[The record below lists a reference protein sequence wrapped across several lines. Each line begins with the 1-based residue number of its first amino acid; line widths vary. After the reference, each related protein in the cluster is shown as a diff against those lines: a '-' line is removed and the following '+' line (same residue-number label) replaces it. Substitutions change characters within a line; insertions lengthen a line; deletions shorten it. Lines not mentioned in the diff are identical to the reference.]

1 MNNLVEKLI
10 ATGITIGGG
19 IVGAKLVEFGW
30 KAVTGHDAPK
40 DLDDTEENL
49 VSAIS
54 FAVISA
60 GISAIIRV
68 TSKRGAHSAVK
79 RIQARSASK
88 AGAGEV

>member
-30 KAVTGHDAPK
+30 KTITGHDAPK

-49 VSAIS
+49 ITALS

-68 TSKRGAHSAVK
+68 VSKRGANSAVK
-79 RIQARSASK
+79 RIQARSVSK

>member
-10 ATGITIGGG
+10 ATGISIGGG
-19 IVGAKLVEFGW
+19 IVGSKLVSFGW
-30 KAVTGHDAPK
+30 KAVTGNDAPT

-60 GISAIIRV
+60 AISAVIRV
-68 TSKRGAHSAVK
+68 SSKRGANAAVK
-79 RIQARSASK
+79 RFQARSVSK
-88 AGAGEV
+88 AGVGEV

>member
-1 MNNLVEKLI
+1 MNNLMEKLI

-30 KAVTGHDAPK
+30 KAVTGNDAPK
-40 DLDDTEENL
+40 DLDDTEEHL
-49 VSAIS
+49 LSAIS

-68 TSKRGAHSAVK
+68 TSKRGANSAVK
-79 RIQARSASK
+79 RLQARSASR
-88 AGAGEV
+88 AGHGEV

>member
-30 KAVTGHDAPK
+30 KAVTGNDAPN
-40 DLDDTEENL
+40 DLEDTEQHL
-49 VSAIS
+49 ASAIS

-60 GISAIIRV
+60 GISAIIKV
-68 TSKRGAHSAVK
+68 TSKRGANSAVK
-79 RIQARSASK
+79 RIQARSKSK
-88 AGAGEV
+88 AGVGEV

>member
-68 TSKRGAHSAVK
+68 TSKRGANSAVK
-79 RIQARSASK
+79 RLQARSASK